1 MRKLVFYMFASLA
14 VAFAGC
20 SRLELA
26 GVSASVYDDLTEWY
40 SSVVVNG
47 YMTVESSSSYDKVEI
62 TSDAN
67 VLPYVSLSVRD
78 GVLVIE
84 YDENMRVSSG
94 HYETVVRIPAC
105 ADVQSVRLRSG
116 AGFISEDGF
125 GSSSTLRF
133 DAGSGSRFV
142 LGGIDA
148 QDVMLNLS
156 GGSSFAAGPVS
167 VTNFSMNFAD
177 GSLASV
183 DGDIEYC
190 EAMMEDGSC
199 LKAGTDAFSLSIF
212 RFKGNLSD
220 GSSAS
225 FHSDGFVSGTLSDG
239 SSVIASGNAE
249 VDIREL

>member
-1 MRKLVFYMFASLA
+1 MFASLA

-116 AGFISEDGF
+116 AGFISG
-125 GSSSTLRF
+125 
-133 DAGSGSRFV
+133 
-142 LGGIDA
+142 
-148 QDVMLNLS
+148 
-156 GGSSFAAGPVS
+156 AA
-167 VTNFSMNFAD
+167 
-177 GSLASV
+177 
-183 DGDIEYC
+183 I
-190 EAMMEDGSC
+190 ME
-199 LKAGTDAFSLSIF
+199 L
-212 RFKGNLSD
+212 
-220 GSSAS
+220 
-225 FHSDGFVSGTLSDG
+225 
-239 SSVIASGNAE
+239 
-249 VDIREL
+249 

>member
-1 MRKLVFYMFASLA
+1 
-14 VAFAGC
+14 
-20 SRLELA
+20 
-26 GVSASVYDDLTEWY
+26 
-40 SSVVVNG
+40 
-47 YMTVESSSSYDKVEI
+47 
-62 TSDAN
+62 
-67 VLPYVSLSVRD
+67 
-78 GVLVIE
+78 
-84 YDENMRVSSG
+84 
-94 HYETVVRIPAC
+94 
-105 ADVQSVRLRSG
+105 
-116 AGFISEDGF
+116 
-125 GSSSTLRF
+125 
-133 DAGSGSRFV
+133 
-142 LGGIDA
+142 
-148 QDVMLNLS
+148 MLNLS

-199 LKAGTDAFSLSIF
+199 LKAGTDASSLSIF
-212 RFKGNLSD
+212 RFNGNLSD